1 MIGSGLDPP
10 KSVLAISMNTN
21 IFVTN
26 TMHARHE
33 EKWVTIV

>member
-10 KSVLAISMNTN
+10 KYVLAISTTTN

-26 TMHARHE
+26 TMHAST
-33 EKWVTIV
+33 KKGG